1 MTSRK
6 RKIIITQL
14 TLLIAGLII
23 IFFTYLNFE
32 NNTSNKILTDEVKS
46 EIDKKINE
54 DIKTGSIFYDIEYA
68 GVDLS
73 GNRYILKAK
82 EAKNNETIEGLLN
95 LKFVNAIF
103 YFKDDRILKI
113 YSDFGLYNNKTLDM
127 TFEKNVNGNFEGSIL
142 IAEKAEYLNSKNLLI
157 ISNDVKLKDI
167 RGTMFA
173 EKLIF
178 DIEENTLNISSGDN
192 EKVNA
197 NINY

>member
-32 NNTSNKILTDEVKS
+32 NNTSNKILTDEIKS